1 MEKPRIIGE
10 AQNQP
15 HDINTEQAVLATLM
29 RYNEL
34 YSQYSDI
41 LNSGLFYY
49 ETEKAIYKAIEGVI
63 SEGGITDINSL
74 TDYAQKHDLGYQ
86 IERGHFLDIFQLAST
101 NTLEQDIKRLRHMA
115 KQRSCWL
122 LLQQAAQNVL
132 DPMTD
137 LDEIV
142 NGTITALSEVQSE
155 INDDGIADFDNALAD
170 LQEIIKNNS
179 NGNRIYLKTGFRL
192 FDDYFLLRPS
202 TLTIIAAFTSVGKT
216 ALALNIT
223 KRVAM
228 QNIPVAYYSLEMG
241 KAELASRLISKQA
254 ETPASIL
261 MNKPLMERQRH
272 EFNKAAEEIRRLP
285 IYIDERSTI
294 SFERTI
300 RSIRTMVKTRN
311 IKLAVIDYLQIYTQ
325 VADNVESNLAYMAR
339 SAKNIAK
346 ELNIAVVVLSQLN
359 RSGLHPNIKMLRG
372 SGQIEESAD
381 NIVLIDRPE
390 AYPDNSVTKYEGEFK
405 EISIV
410 GTAKLILSKGRGVG
424 TGCSLVGFE
433 SQYTRFYERDE
444 LQTHNEEQED
454 NLPF

>member
-15 HDINTEQAVLATLM
+15 HDINTEQTVLATLM

-34 YSQYSDI
+34 FSQYSDI

-74 TDYAQKHDLGYQ
+74 SDYAQKHDLGYQ

-228 QNIPVAYYSLEMG
+228 
-241 KAELASRLISKQA
+241 
-254 ETPASIL
+254 
-261 MNKPLMERQRH
+261 
-272 EFNKAAEEIRRLP
+272 
-285 IYIDERSTI
+285 
-294 SFERTI
+294 
-300 RSIRTMVKTRN
+300 
-311 IKLAVIDYLQIYTQ
+311 
-325 VADNVESNLAYMAR
+325 
-339 SAKNIAK
+339 
-346 ELNIAVVVLSQLN
+346 
-359 RSGLHPNIKMLRG
+359 
-372 SGQIEESAD
+372 
-381 NIVLIDRPE
+381 
-390 AYPDNSVTKYEGEFK
+390 
-405 EISIV
+405 
-410 GTAKLILSKGRGVG
+410 
-424 TGCSLVGFE
+424 
-433 SQYTRFYERDE
+433 
-444 LQTHNEEQED
+444 
-454 NLPF
+454 